1 MFHLT
6 SCLGD
11 LPPKRIAVARIAK
24 GPQLPLL
31 GPPAKQGLSR
41 CPRDPQIHKGLM
53 DRIWEYVYIYIYV
66 YMYDIIWFFFIGL
79 TWTNMIQDVEKH
91 DATLFYTTK

>member
-53 DRIWEYVYIYIYV
+53 DRI
-66 YMYDIIWFFFIGL
+66 
-79 TWTNMIQDVEKH
+79 
-91 DATLFYTTK
+91 